1 MLVKFGASMF
11 QVLKLKEATEFISD
25 QVDSFKF
32 VKVPPGGLDV
42 HSSPPGGTRVP
53 KSTWFHAARHN
64 VLVKKKKKVKNG

>member
-1 MLVKFGASMF
+1 MVKFGASMF

-42 HSSPPGGTRVP
+42 HSSPLGGTRVP

-64 VLVKKKKKVKNG
+64 VLVKKKKS